1 MMRTKSLTYN
11 FRSAFSSAIIVTV
24 LLSSALLSG
33 CGSASKD
40 SDVPFGDSGSAAP
53 EAEAP
58 AAAPLAKEPTPA
70 APVPP
75 KAQEAARGL
84 LSGISD
90 AIRSQNDE
98 ALFRASTQVL
108 ASNPNEVKALNAMGL
123 YHFRKNR
130 FLAAEYFFAKALK
143 VQNNSDVLNN
153 MAMTQLA
160 LGEKREAMKSLRK
173 ALEVNSN
180 DGLAASNLGALYVA
194 EKDYAKARVTL
205 ESAVRRG
212 VKDPK
217 TLLNYGIAQAA
228 GGQFDSAKL
237 MYEESLKANPNSPE
251 ALLSYAILLIEH
263 LSLGQEG
270 MKQLDRL
277 RFMTPDETM
286 KKRMIELENKAKP
299 EIK

>member
-1 MMRTKSLTYN
+1 MMRIKYVLSVLSL
-11 FRSAFSSAIIVTV
+11 V
-24 LLSSALLSG
+24 LISGLMMSG
-33 CGSASKD
+33 CGSSSKD
-40 SDVPFGDSGSAAP
+40 PDVPFGDSGSGTP
-53 EAEAP
+53 EAETSAP
-58 AAAPLAKEPTPA
+58 APMTKEPAPA

-108 ASNPNEVKALNAMGL
+108 ATNPNEVKALNAMGL

-143 VQNNSDVLNN
+143 VQNNSEVLNN

-160 LGEKREAMKSLRK
+160 LGEKREAMKTLRK

-180 DGLAASNLGALYVA
+180 DGMAASNLGALYVA
-194 EKDYAKARVTL
+194 EKDYAKARIAL

-263 LSLGQEG
+263 LNLGQDG

-277 RFMTPDETM
+277 RFMSPDETT